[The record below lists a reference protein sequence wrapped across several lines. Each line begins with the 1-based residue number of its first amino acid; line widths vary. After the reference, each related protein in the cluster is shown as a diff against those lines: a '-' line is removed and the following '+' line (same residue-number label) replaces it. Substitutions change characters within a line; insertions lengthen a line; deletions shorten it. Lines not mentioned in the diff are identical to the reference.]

1 MEPTSK
7 QIWLHQTKKNIY
19 NVLLFNGKA
28 KMAASDSTKDSGWY
42 SFLPCILYDNETFGT
57 LIL

>member
-19 NVLLFNGKA
+19 NVLLFTVRPKWPPLIRQKTQGDTA
-28 KMAASDSTKDSGWY
+28 FYPASCMTTKH
-42 SFLPCILYDNETFGT
+42 LAL
-57 LIL
+57 